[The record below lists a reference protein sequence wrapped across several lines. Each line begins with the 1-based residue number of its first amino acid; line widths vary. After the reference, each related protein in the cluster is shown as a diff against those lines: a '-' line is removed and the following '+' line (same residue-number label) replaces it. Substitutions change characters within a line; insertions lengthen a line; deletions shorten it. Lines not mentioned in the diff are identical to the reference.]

1 MDREDRYRDHE
12 DDCGRTEVATLSRL
26 LALEREKRIGA
37 ERLVEAERQAL
48 LQLSKLL
55 VARPSTGRGNVASAA
70 RTFSTPNSLSL
81 TQQQPCTATALSSSA
96 DGDDLFASVFS
107 QLPAEAQGI
116 LSSPKTGAKQSNCSA
131 FVVYITCFIHN

>member
-55 VARPSTGRGNVASAA
+55 VARPSTGRRNVASAA
-70 RTFSTPNSLSL
+70 RTFSTPSSLSL

-116 LSSPKTGAKQSNCSA
+116 LSSSKTGAEQSNCSA
-131 FVVYITCFIHN
+131 FVVYIACFIHN

>member
-70 RTFSTPNSLSL
+70 RTFSTPSSLLL

-131 FVVYITCFIHN
+131 FVVYITFFIHN